1 MAEEFDK
8 PYLTTFNRLRKSV
21 GFLAF
26 ILPLI
31 LIIWNAVIGDCLTI
45 QHSLSDYYYTASGDI
60 FTGMLISISFFL
72 IAYKGYD
79 MVDHWLTS
87 SAGISGVMVALL
99 PTGQNMDEGCSV
111 REVEE
116 LTWRTTAHNVLAV
129 LFFLILAY
137 MSYFQFTKTSGG
149 MTAEKVDRNKI
160 YRICAIVMI
169 VSLAL
174 IPVFS
179 IFPIFP
185 KVIFWMEWVAMA
197 AFGFSWLTKGE
208 FILGDKKP
216 YGA

>member
-1 MAEEFDK
+1 MAGEYRA
-8 PYLTTFNRLRKSV
+8 PYLITFNRLRKSV

-26 ILPLI
+26 TLPLI
-31 LIIWNAVIGDCLTI
+31 LLIWNALFGCWTI
-45 QHSLSDYYYTASGDI
+45 QHSLSDYYYTASGDVFI
-60 FTGMLISISFFL
+60 GVLISISFFL

-87 SAGISGVMVALL
+87 FAGTFGVLVALL
-99 PTGQNMDEGCSV
+99 PTGQNMDELCSV

-116 LTWRTTAHNVLAV
+116 LAWRSAVHNVLAV

-137 MSYFQFTKTSGG
+137 MSYFQFTKTSGN
-149 MTAEKVDRNKI
+149 MTAKKVDRNKI

-179 IFPIFP
+179 AFPIFP

-208 FILGDKKP
+208 FILADKKNR
-216 YGA
+216 